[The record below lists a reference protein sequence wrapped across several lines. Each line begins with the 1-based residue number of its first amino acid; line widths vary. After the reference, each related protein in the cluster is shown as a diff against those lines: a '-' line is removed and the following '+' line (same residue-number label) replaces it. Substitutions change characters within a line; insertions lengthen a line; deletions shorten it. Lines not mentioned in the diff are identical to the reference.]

1 MDRDLELVGRGE
13 AVGPETEEAA
23 TMVLRGE
30 TTAATAV
37 APPGRPPS
45 YGGDERYRAY
55 EGEVRR
61 GRTWWPWLLALG
73 AAIAIGIGAWLF
85 YDNVQDELDAND
97 PVIVDNYEG
106 ILEENAVDLITRR
119 RVRAEGDPPPERRGR
134 AAVSSS
140 SRSRRRGRD
149 CRRGASSRSG
159 SRRASRRSPCRP
171 SSGKSRDTAVAE
183 LTSAGLD
190 ADVREVPSDK
200 TPGIVTAQ
208 DPRPGTVLVEGA
220 SVRINVSK
228 GPKPVAV
235 PNVVGSSY
243 DVAAAQLQLA
253 GFTVGRV
260 DVESDR
266 PAGEVV
272 DQTPPGNST
281 ATRGSPVTLSVS
293 RGPQTVTV
301 PDVSLQTVADARTTL
316 RAAGFRVSIVRQE
329 TDDEALDGLVIS
341 QDPAGGTEADPDSV
355 VTLTVGEFVPPPDVT
370 TPPDTTVP
378 DTTTPVP

>member
-1 MDRDLELVGRGE
+1 
-13 AVGPETEEAA
+13 
-23 TMVLRGE
+23 
-30 TTAATAV
+30 
-37 APPGRPPS
+37 
-45 YGGDERYRAY
+45 
-55 EGEVRR
+55 
-61 GRTWWPWLLALG
+61 
-73 AAIAIGIGAWLF
+73 
-85 YDNVQDELDAND
+85 
-97 PVIVDNYEG
+97 
-106 ILEENAVDLITRR
+106 
-119 RVRAEGDPPPERRGR
+119 
-134 AAVSSS
+134 
-140 SRSRRRGRD
+140 
-149 CRRGASSRSG
+149 
-159 SRRASRRSPCRP
+159 
-171 SSGKSRDTAVAE
+171 VAE

-190 ADVREVPSDK
+190 ADVREVPSDR
-200 TPGIVTAQ
+200 TPGVVTAQ

-260 DVESDR
+260 EVESDR

-281 ATRGSPVTLSVS
+281 ATRGSSVTLSVS

-301 PDVSLQTVADARTTL
+301 PDVSLQTVADARTTI

-341 QDPAGGTEADPDSV
+341 QDPAGETEADPDSV